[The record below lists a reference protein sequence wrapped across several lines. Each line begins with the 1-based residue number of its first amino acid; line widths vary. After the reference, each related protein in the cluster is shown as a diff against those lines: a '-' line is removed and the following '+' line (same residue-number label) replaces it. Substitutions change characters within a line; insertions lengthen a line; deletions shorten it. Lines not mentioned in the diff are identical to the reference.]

1 MATRSLQPVED
12 LIEARDAL
20 QESYTKASLTPM
32 NQYSLQDRQVIFE
45 QRRFLRQEIDR
56 FNRKIALA
64 TADINA
70 TGVNKADLFNFRR
83 NDTR

>member
-20 QESYTKASLTPM
+20 QESYNKAAATPM

-56 FNRKIALA
+56 FNRKIGLA
-64 TADINA
+64 TKDINA
-70 TGVNKADLFNFRR
+70 TGVNKADLINFRR
-83 NDTR
+83 NDAR

>member
-1 MATRSLQPVED
+1 MAIRSLQSIEE
-12 LIEARDAL
+12 LTEARDSL
-20 QESYTKASLTPM
+20 QASYNEAAKTPL
-32 NQYSLQDRQVIFE
+32 NQYSLQDRQAIYE

-64 TADINA
+64 TKSINA

-83 NDTR
+83 NDGR

>member
-12 LIEARDAL
+12 LIEARDLL
-20 QESYTKASLTPM
+20 QESYNKAAATPM

-45 QRRFLRQEIDR
+45 QRRFLRQEVDR

-64 TADINA
+64 TKDINA
-70 TGVNKADLFNFRR
+70 TGVNKADLINFRR
-83 NDTR
+83 NDAR